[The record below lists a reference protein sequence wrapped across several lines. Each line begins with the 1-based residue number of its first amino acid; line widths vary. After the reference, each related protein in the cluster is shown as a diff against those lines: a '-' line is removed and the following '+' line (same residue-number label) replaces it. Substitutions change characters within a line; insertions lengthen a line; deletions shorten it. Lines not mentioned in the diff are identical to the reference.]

1 VRDVSLSLRARW
13 RTRRVVRPRT

>member
-13 RTRRVVRPRT
+13 RTRRVVQPRT